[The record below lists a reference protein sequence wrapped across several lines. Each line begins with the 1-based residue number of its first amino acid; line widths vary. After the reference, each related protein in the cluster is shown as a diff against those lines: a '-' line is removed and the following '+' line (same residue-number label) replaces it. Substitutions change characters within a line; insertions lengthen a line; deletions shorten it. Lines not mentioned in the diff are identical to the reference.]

1 MKLAHGQIEWA
12 NLRAKTPRRRKL
24 AHFPD
29 FASPNFFSDSCPV
42 RQRRLGLRRRWRGL
56 QRARLTRARYRRN
69 LWTFQT
75 LRTTTSRSTALHPTR
90 RRVLARTRKR
100 HRHSTRCVVP
110 SADATSGAQKAV
122 HPYCAESTLAM
133 STCRVVVS

>member
-29 FASPNFFSDSCPV
+29 LASPNFFSDSCPV

-69 LWTFQT
+69 LWTFSNTPHYYVEVNCTSSYSSTCSSANAKAAQT
-75 LRTTTSRSTALHPTR
+75 FYAMCCTVGGRDQWRPEGRS
-90 RRVLARTRKR
+90 RVLRSIDVGNVYA
-100 HRHSTRCVVP
+100 
-110 SADATSGAQKAV
+110 
-122 HPYCAESTLAM
+122 
-133 STCRVVVS
+133 